1 MVGSY
6 RRILVPVAGN
16 PDSLRAVEVACR
28 LAAEHRASLVVV
40 TVVEVPA
47 LLPLDA
53 DMFEE
58 EAAAHALLREAD
70 SIAESHGV
78 RVATRLLRARTAGK
92 AIVDRAIA
100 MDADLVVLG
109 AVRHRVLGSRT
120 PIFGRTVKQVLEQAP
135 CRVFVIAPPVA
146 VGRRSKELAAT
157 A

>member
-1 MVGSY
+1 MVDSY
-6 RRILVPVAGN
+6 RRILVPVAAN
-16 PDSLRAVEVACR
+16 PDSMRAVEVACR
-28 LAAEHRASLVVV
+28 LAAEHRASLNVV

-53 DMFEE
+53 DMIEE

-70 SIAESHGV
+70 AIAEFHGV
-78 RVATRLLRARTAGK
+78 RASTLLLRARTAGG
-92 AIVDRAIA
+92 AIVERAVA
-100 MDADLVVLG
+100 LDADLVVVG

-135 CRVFVIAPPVA
+135 CRVFVIAPS
-146 VGRRSKELAAT
+146 REFAAT